1 MRVIDVHT
9 HLYHQPDMD
18 LEADLASYDVESIAQ
33 DYVERMERGPADH
46 AVAIV
51 MDEDFLTDEKAVS
64 SLLSVQDDTEIFSL
78 VYLIDPLRGDAQELV
93 ERAAETGAV
102 GVKFHPYMQSLT
114 RDTFPEVEEVGKVI
128 DEKDLLTIVDCS
140 YGSELLYETNG
151 VELGHELGR
160 NIDSPVLLA
169 HGGGPRIL
177 DAFSS
182 VDAIP
187 NVYLD
192 TSFSLSFWEGS
203 TLIQDY
209 GFAASNLGGEQVL
222 WGTDDPVVD
231 QKRSFDR
238 AKKFAENYIED
249 EENYFGGTAE
259 ELIDER

>member
-1 MRVIDVHT
+1 MDV
-9 HLYHQPDMD
+9 
-18 LEADLASYDVESIAQ
+18 ESELASYDVESIARN
-33 DYVERMERGPADH
+33 YVERMKGGPADH

-51 MDEDFLTDEKAVS
+51 MDEDFLTNDDAVS
-64 SLLSVQDDTEIFSL
+64 SLLSVRDDTDTFSL
-78 VYLIDPLRGDAQELV
+78 VYLIDPLRDDAQELV
-93 ERAAETGAV
+93 ERVAETGAI

-114 RDTFPEVEEVGKVI
+114 RDKFPEVKKVGKVI

-187 NVYLD
+187 NVYTD
-192 TSFSLSFWEGS
+192 TSFSLSFWDGS

-209 GFAASNLGGEQVL
+209 GFAASKLGGEQVL

-231 QKRSFDR
+231 QKQSFER
-238 AKKFAENYIED
+238 AKIFAENYIED
-249 EENYFGGTAE
+249 EKNYFGGTAE
-259 ELIDER
+259 ELIDEI